1 MPKATEIVPD
11 YLLIGHITHDVTPYG
26 PQLGGTVSYAAHT
39 ASGFG
44 LKVALLTSCAPD
56 EPLLERLPEGVM
68 VVNIPAE
75 HTTTFE
81 NIYTPDGRVQYMY
94 HRARTLEVS
103 MLPPAWRRARQVHFG
118 PIAYE
123 VEPAFADLFAQTPL
137 CVTPQGWM
145 RHREPDGRVRQV
157 HWDAA
162 EHVLPRAD
170 LTVLSVEDIRHD
182 PGLEAVFAKLAPV
195 MVMTRAEQGGTV
207 YIQGEPHT
215 YDAYPAEQV
224 DPTGAGDVFA
234 TALHIV
240 LHQLGD
246 LWRALDVAAR
256 LAANSV
262 TRRGFTGAPTPDEV
276 AQALNAVSA
285 PPKR

>member
-1 MPKATEIVPD
+1 MPNAAEIVPD
-11 YLLIGHITHDVTPYG
+11 YLLIGHITHDVTPFG

-39 ASGFG
+39 AAAFG
-44 LKVALLTSCAPD
+44 LRVALLTSAAPD
-56 EPLLERLPEGVM
+56 EPLLERLPASVM
-68 VVNIPAE
+68 VHNIPAE
-75 HTTTFE
+75 QTTTFE
-81 NIYTPDGRVQYMY
+81 NIYRPEGRVQYMY

-103 MLPPAWRRARQVHFG
+103 MLPPAWRQARQVHFG

-123 VEPAFADLFAQTPL
+123 VEPAFADVFANTPL

-145 RHREPDGRVRQV
+145 RHREPDGRIRQIT
-157 HWDAA
+157 WEAA
-162 EHVLPRAD
+162 AYVLPRAD

-182 PGLEAVFAKLAPV
+182 PGLEAVFAALAPV

-207 YIQGEPHT
+207 YVHGEPHT
-215 YDAYPAEQV
+215 YAAYPAEQV

-234 TALHIV
+234 TALHIARN
-240 LHQLGD
+240 QLGD

-256 LAANSV
+256 LAAHSV

-276 AQALNAVSA
+276 AEALAVASA
-285 PPKR
+285 PPDR

>member
-1 MPKATEIVPD
+1 MPNAAEIVPD

-26 PQLGGTVSYAAHT
+26 PQLGGTVSYASHT
-39 ASGFG
+39 ASAFG

-56 EPLLERLPEGVM
+56 EPLLEHLPEGVM
-68 VVNIPAE
+68 VLNIPAE

-81 NIYTPDGRVQYMY
+81 NIYRPAGRVQYMY

-157 HWDAA
+157 PWDAA
-162 EHVLPRAD
+162 ARVLPRAD

-182 PGLEAVFAKLAPV
+182 PGLEPVFAALAPV
-195 MVMTRAEQGGTV
+195 MVMTRAEQGGIV
-207 YIQGEPHT
+207 YIHGEPHT
-215 YDAYPAEQV
+215 YAAYPAEQV

-240 LHQLGD
+240 RYQLGD

-262 TRRGFTGAPTPDEV
+262 TRPGFSGAPTPDEV
-276 AQALNAVSA
+276 AEALDAVSA
-285 PPKR
+285 PPGR

>member
-1 MPKATEIVPD
+1 MPNAAEIVPD

-26 PQLGGTVSYAAHT
+26 PHLGGTVSFAAHT
-39 ASGFG
+39 AAAFG
-44 LKVALLTSCAPD
+44 LKVALLTSAAPD
-56 EPLLERLPEGVM
+56 EPLLQRLPDGVM

-103 MLPPAWRRARQVHFG
+103 MLPPAWREARQVHFG

-123 VEPAFADLFAQTPL
+123 VDPAFAEVFTQTPL

-145 RHREPDGRVRQV
+145 REREADGRVRQV
-157 HWDAA
+157 HWDDAA
-162 EHVLPRAD
+162 QVLPRAD

-182 PGLEAVFAKLAPV
+182 PGLEAVFAALAPV

-207 YIQGEPHT
+207 YIHGEPRD
-215 YDAYPAEQV
+215 YEAYPAEQV

-240 LHQLGD
+240 RNQLGD

-262 TRRGFTGAPTPDEV
+262 TRRGFSGAPTPDEV
-276 AQALNAVSA
+276 ADALAAVSA
-285 PPKR
+285 PRKP